1 MIDRPKYVHVVRFVI
16 DTGFINVSCGDH
28 TINQLECHLHAC
40 SQLHR
45 AYETY
50 QIKIST

>member
-28 TINQLECHLHAC
+28 TINQSTLMSPAC
-40 SQLHR
+40 MQPAPSGL
-45 AYETY
+45 
-50 QIKIST
+50 